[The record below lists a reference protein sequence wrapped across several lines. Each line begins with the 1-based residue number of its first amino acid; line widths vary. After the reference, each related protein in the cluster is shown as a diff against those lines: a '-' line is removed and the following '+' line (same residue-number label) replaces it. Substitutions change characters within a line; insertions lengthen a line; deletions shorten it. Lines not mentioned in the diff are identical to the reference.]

1 MSALRG
7 KARYFSDLI
16 RQLALTATYST
27 CQAQESCV
35 LNRLG
40 IRSRVLLLALVPA
53 GLMAL
58 VLGSYF
64 TWLQQNELQTQLL
77 QRGKMIAE
85 QLAPL
90 VAPALVRHD
99 PAQLERI
106 AAQALEQSDVRAVA
120 FLGPERNNLAH
131 AGPSMLN
138 QAPAGGGTELLQRTG
153 QDATRYLLPVFGHH
167 RDLAGERILGEA
179 DRLLGWVE
187 IELSH
192 DGTLLRGYR
201 SLFTS
206 LLLIFFGML
215 ATALLA
221 LRMTRTINGPIS
233 QIKHAVTQLKDG
245 NLEERLPVMGSHEM
259 DELAAGINRMAETL
273 QGAHEELQH
282 SIDQA
287 TEDVR
292 QNLETIEIQNIELDM
307 ARKEA
312 LEASRIKSEFLANMS
327 HEIRTPL
334 NGILGFTHLLQKSEL
349 TPRQLDY
356 LGTIEKSASSLLG
369 IINEI
374 LDFSKIEAGKLVL
387 DSIPFNLR
395 DLIQDT
401 LTILAPAAHAKQLEL
416 ISLVYR
422 DTPLSLVGDPLR
434 LKQILTNLVS
444 NAIKF
449 TREGTIVTRAMLE
462 EENDDS
468 VQLRICVQDTGIG
481 LSSQDVRALFQAF
494 SQADN
499 SLSRQPGGTGLG
511 LVISKRLIEQ
521 MGGEIGVDSTPGE
534 GSQFW
539 VSLRLPRARDDAED
553 LPLQSLVERRVAI
566 VDAHELARQAL
577 EHQLEDCGL
586 GVTSFTSIDPLLHA
600 VAAARMAGE
609 PFTLAVMG
617 VNLDSVSPERL
628 GQYIQQLQRLDCQA
642 LVLCPTT
649 EQALYHPYLPN
660 AHSQLQAKPAC
671 TRKLRRALLELVQP
685 RRTFSETKVASEQ
698 PLPKVL
704 CVDDNPANLLLVQTL
719 LEDLGA
725 DVLAVDSGY
734 AAVQAVQDEHFDLVL
749 MDVQMPGMDGR
760 ECTEQIR
767 QWESSQNG
775 PPLPI
780 VALTAHAMA
789 NEKRALLHSGMDD
802 YLTKPIS
809 ERQLAQVVLKWTGL
823 SLGAP
828 HQERALERIADSS
841 ELKVLDPEEGLRL
854 AAGKPDLAADM
865 LAMLLASLEA
875 DREAIRAAREA
886 ADRNGMIERVHRL
899 NGASRYCGVPQLRA
913 ACQRSETLLKQN
925 DPLALRAL
933 DELDRAII
941 RLTAQA
947 RLSA

>member
-1 MSALRG
+1 M
-7 KARYFSDLI
+7 
-16 RQLALTATYST
+16 
-27 CQAQESCV
+27 
-35 LNRLG
+35 
-40 IRSRVLLLALVPA
+40 
-53 GLMAL
+53 MAL
-58 VLGSYF
+58 VLGGYF

-90 VAPALVRHD
+90 VAPALVRND

-106 AAQALEQSDVRAVA
+106 AAEALEQADVRAVS
-120 FLGPERNNLAH
+120 FLEPDRNPLVH

-138 QAPAGGGTELLQRTG
+138 QQPGGSGTQLLQRSG
-153 QDATRYLLPVFGHH
+153 NDATRYLLPVFGRH
-167 RDLAGERILGEA
+167 RDLAGERIPAEA

-201 SLFTS
+201 SLFAS
-206 LLLIFFGML
+206 LLLIFIGL
-215 ATALLA
+215 GATALLA
-221 LRMTRTINGPIS
+221 LRMSRTINGPIS
-233 QIKHAVTQLKDG
+233 QIKFAVNQLKDG
-245 NLEERLPVMGSHEM
+245 NLEQRLPSMGSHEL
-259 DELAAGINRMAETL
+259 DELASGINRMAETL
-273 QGAHEELQH
+273 HNAHEELQH

-349 TPRQLDY
+349 TPRQFDY
-356 LGTIEKSASSLLG
+356 LGTIEKSADSLLG

-416 ISLVYR
+416 VSLVYR

-449 TREGTIVTRAMLE
+449 TREGTIVARAMLE
-462 EENDDS
+462 EDGEDS

-539 VSLRLPRARDDAED
+539 ISLNLPKARDDAED
-553 LPLQSLVERRVAI
+553 LPLPPLQGRRTAV
-566 VDAHELARQAL
+566 VDGHELARQAL
-577 EHQLEDCGL
+577 VHQLEDCGL
-586 GVTSFTSIDPLLHA
+586 DVTAFTTIDQLLKGVE
-600 VAAARMAGE
+600 AAHLGGQ
-609 PFTLAVMG
+609 PFELAILG
-617 VNLDSVSPERL
+617 VNLQDLPPERL
-628 GQYIQQLQRLDCQA
+628 GVHIQRLEQFACQA

-649 EQALYHPYLPN
+649 EQALYHPHLPN
-660 AHSQLQAKPAC
+660 AHGQLHAKPAC
-671 TRKLRRALLELVQP
+671 TRKVRRALLELVQP
-685 RRTFSETKVASEQ
+685 RRISHEIKVPSGQ
-698 PLPKVL
+698 RQPKVL

-725 DVLAVDSGY
+725 DVLAVDSGH
-734 AAVQAVQDEHFDLVL
+734 AAISAVQNDTFDLVL
-749 MDVQMPGMDGR
+749 MDVQMPVMDGR

-767 QWESSQNG
+767 SWESTRTD
-775 PPLPI
+775 PALPI

-809 ERQLAQVVLKWTGL
+809 ERQLSQVVLKWTGL
-823 SLGAP
+823 QLGSPAS
-828 HQERALERIADSS
+828 ERSAETPVDSQ
-841 ELKVLDPEEGLRL
+841 ELKVLDPDEGLRL

-865 LAMLLASLEA
+865 LAMLLASLDE
-875 DREAIRAAREA
+875 DRDAIREAREA
-886 ADRNGMIERVHRL
+886 ADRHATIERVHRL
-899 NGASRYCGVPQLRA
+899 NGATRYCGVPQLRA
-913 ACQRSETLLKQN
+913 ACQRSETLLKQ
-925 DPLALRAL
+925 DAPEAQQAL
-933 DELDRAII
+933 DELDQAIS
-941 RLTAQA
+941 RLTLAA